1 MGNFLKP
8 LLKISINRI
17 SWITC
22 SDASTLFDY
31 SIVDPGFTQGTANL
45 SLGGG
50 KGEKCSLFHPVN
62 AVKSHYRAFAPPWF
76 LINWGWG
83 CGAGFSSV
91 FFFFFLNSKNTAF
104 KSAQHQARM
113 TRFFR
118 RAHHSFEQLK
128 WWGLQE
134 GIGGE
139 RQPWWL
145 SLGAAGCSACCF
157 CIFLW
162 YSSIGRLFLT
172 SSPGKTSPSFL
183 SAQRRLWAPVR
194 LLNLGAYRM
203 MMENISHIK

>member
-1 MGNFLKP
+1 MFRCKHIIW
-8 LLKISINRI
+8 LLNSGSRFHPGHCQSQLGGWQGGEVLIVPSCQCCQE
-17 SWITC
+17 SLQGFC
-22 SDASTLFDY
+22 STLISY
-31 SIVDPGFTQGTANL
+31 Q
-45 SLGGG
+45 LGLGMRSRVFF
-50 KGEKCSLFHPVN
+50 C
-62 AVKSHYRAFAPPWF
+62 
-76 LINWGWG
+76 
-83 CGAGFSSV
+83 